1 MAGHE
6 HHVKSQIHVET
17 LYGGTDVGVL
27 YSVQRAGIARHAKSE
42 LAEGVSGEPPPG
54 QRHVLGTGEPF
65 DGQLHERGRG
75 DRSRVGGRYDNMEN
89 DRAE

>member
-27 YSVQRAGIARHAKSE
+27 YSVQRAGIARNAESE
-42 LAEGVSGEPPPG
+42 LTEGVPGKPPAG
-54 QRHVLGTGEPF
+54 QRHVLGTGEPI
-65 DGQLHERGRG
+65 DGQLH
-75 DRSRVGGRYDNMEN
+75 
-89 DRAE
+89 